1 MTDKEQIERL
11 KNEIAELRET
21 NDYYKRECNG
31 YWAELLERKKINLA
45 IAQKIVKT
53 DGKAIANIILNMHFG
68 EIPSDS
74 CSFCEIFNLRGKG
87 CCEDDLRCTD
97 CIDDFLRQH
106 YSGAGREFCEYVNG
120 GK

>member
-68 EIPSDS
+68 KIPSDS
-74 CSFCEIFNLRGKG
+74 CSFCEIFNLRGKAVVKMI
-87 CCEDDLRCTD
+87 CVVRIALMTSCDNIIQVQAEN
-97 CIDDFLRQH
+97 F
-106 YSGAGREFCEYVNG
+106 VNT
-120 GK
+120 